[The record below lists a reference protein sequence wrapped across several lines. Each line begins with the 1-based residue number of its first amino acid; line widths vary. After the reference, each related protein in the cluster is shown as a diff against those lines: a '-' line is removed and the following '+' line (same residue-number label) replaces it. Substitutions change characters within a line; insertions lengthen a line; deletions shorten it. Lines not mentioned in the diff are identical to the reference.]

1 MFHAFQIWIWVFS
14 LIAEARGFAAHW
26 VGGWMVLR
34 PTPNMMPKKKSMPM
48 LGIEHG
54 RRVNLQAFIRA
65 KHINLISVSDYTFV
79 EGIFRRG
86 VC

>member
-14 LIAEARGFAAHW
+14 LTPEARGFAVHW
-26 VGGWMVLR
+26 AGGWMVLR
-34 PTPNMMPKKKSMPM
+34 PTPNMMAKKKSMSM

-54 RRVNLQAFIRA
+54 RRVDLLAVIRA
-65 KHINLISVSDYTFV
+65 PHIHLIFVSDYTFV